1 MLRYAITSRMSF
13 PGDEPEQRNALLR
26 YAYHWVRDGID
37 FIQLREKDLSSDAL
51 AALASGILEAI
62 AATPTPTRLL
72 INSRAEVAVA
82 IRAHGVHLTA
92 SPEELTPADV
102 RGLYASAKLP
112 PPVVSVSCHSLIEVE
127 RARTNKA
134 DAILFAPVFEKWL
147 REEKWLR
154 DEKSLEDGRHIE
166 GRGLD
171 MLGEACRA
179 ASPVPV
185 FALGGITQENAA
197 ACLAAGAAGVA
208 GIRLFHGD

>member
-1 MLRYAITSRMSF
+1 MFRYAITSRASF
-13 PGDEPEQRNALLR
+13 PGNESEQRAALLR
-26 YAYHWVRDGID
+26 QAYHWVRDGID

-51 AALASGILEAI
+51 SALASEILEAI

-72 INSRAEVAVA
+72 INSRSEVAVA
-82 IRAHGVHLTA
+82 TSAHGVHLTA
-92 SPEELTPADV
+92 ALEELTPADV
-102 RGLYASAKLP
+102 RGIYASATLP

-127 RARTNKA
+127 RARTNQA
-134 DAILFAPVFEKWL
+134 DAIIFAPVFEKWL
-147 REEKWLR
+147 RN
-154 DEKSLEDGRHIE
+154 EKSLEDGRHME

-179 ASPVPV
+179 AAPIPV
-185 FALGGITQENAA
+185 FALGGVTRENAA